1 MHVECCGGHFWLYIV
16 LILGLV
22 TFSGLMSGLTLGL
35 MSLGLVDLEVL
46 QQSGSELDKK
56 HAARI
61 LPVMKKPH
69 LLLCTLLIGN
79 ALAMEALPIFLDALV
94 PSWAAILLSVT
105 LILLFGEIIPQAVCS
120 RYGLA
125 IGATLAPLV
134 KILVLLFYPIALPIS
149 KLLDLVLGASN
160 EPLYRRAELKAFVN
174 MHAKMEGR
182 GGDLTVDET
191 TIISGALELAG
202 KTVADAMTP
211 IHHAF
216 SLSVD
221 TKLDLET
228 MQQLMKRGHSRVPV
242 YHGSPNNIIGLLLVK
257 NLISLHPEDATP
269 IRKVPIRRIPR
280 VQASLPLYDMLN
292 EFQRGHSH
300 MAAVV
305 APARTHSHANPSA
318 AATTTTVATTT
329 SGTIATITASGST
342 RATSTTVTVPLGGVT
357 STTATTV
364 SAGSPITSA
373 SSTCVTN
380 TPDFSPFASPPSAFL
395 LSRFAATNTASAS
408 ASAAAATAAAA
419 AAAAAAAPRGG
430 ISRSHHEAT
439 NLLSVTGKGVDE
451 GATANDSCCT
461 TNEPTRRQ
469 SLEPLLCTGMPWDPV
484 SAAPSQPA
492 VALAPGISTSDL
504 AVPRGHAEGLSG
516 PTIRAQQLTAASVS
530 AALTAR
536 QQRDGKRLLLDVHQR
551 QGSRPMAGSGGRK
564 GVFRSSVAAADMAVD
579 VSQLEAAAGVGRKR
593 RRRKDGG
600 EGNGAGNAVT
610 GSDGNGL
617 GFRGEEAEE
626 VRAGVGEER
635 SLIGGGEGPVGQ
647 TVDVEAE
654 GRGEEAR
661 RAQPGG
667 WQEEEEE
674 EEEGEEEEGE
684 EVVVGIIT
692 MEDVIEELLQEEI
705 LDETDV
711 NLLMH
716 RCVKVPSSTG
726 HTPGDT
732 SARTSDHAPG
742 YAAECSS
749 GHVTERTGVLG
760 DGRSESLNGRR
771 RYVVTNIRRDKLSK
785 GSEGVPA
792 WNEGWNRD
800 EQQQGSKHAPPIS
813 PRVALRSLIT
823 TVKHAAVA
831 TAAITTITTSA
842 SASVSASASGAISAS
857 SSGAG
862 SPASAAAAGSA
873 AAAAA
878 ASASGAGGTGSGA
891 GAGEH
896 QQRGYKYSASF
907 SRYSEERKAPPPR
920 SLSASSSASS
930 ASAPVATSAAEARAA
945 EMGRAGAAEHGR
957 ERQRGGGAAGRA
969 VAGSA
974 FSMEEMEREFE
985 EIDEFEAQLSA
996 ITSVTRPRVTDTPS
1010 LPSSAAPTINPNHTP
1025 PSTNIPPP
1033 THTTT
1038 VLDPQLISPPPSQ
1051 PPVPLATP
1059 SHRPSI
1065 PPLLS
1070 HPPSPPSPPLSAPP
1084 PLSSAALALVPS
1096 APSAGTTCAPPA
1108 STAPPAALPSP
1119 EPPFARPFPEPP
1131 VLPSS
1136 EPPAARPSSEP
1147 PAARPSLEPSAARPS
1162 HEPSTAQPPLEPS
1175 AAYAPLE
1182 RMGAGRRGTAR
1193 GRCMG
1198 MTRRDRVRDR
1208 MRRRACGDWMCGA
1221 SSSRLP
1227 PPPDSTPAST
1237 ALASL
1242 RLLLY
1247 AVETA

>member
-1 MHVECCGGHFWLYIV
+1 MEMHVECCGGHFWLYIV

-134 KILVLLFYPIALPIS
+134 KVLVLLFYPIALPIS
-149 KLLDLVLGASN
+149 KLLDLVLGESN

-269 IRKVPIRRIPR
+269 IRQVPIRRIPR

-300 MAAVV
+300 MAAIV
-305 APARTHSHANPSA
+305 APARTHSLAATTA
-318 AATTTTVATTT
+318 AATTTMVTTTT
-329 SGTIATITASGST
+329 SGATFTASGST

-357 STTATTV
+357 STTATSI

-395 LSRFAATNTASAS
+395 LSRFAATAA
-408 ASAAAATAAAA
+408 AAAAATAAVAS
-419 AAAAAAAPRGG
+419 GG
-430 ISRSHHEAT
+430 SISHSHPSIPE
-439 NLLSVTGKGVDE
+439 VTGLSNVTGNNTIE
-451 GATANDSCCT
+451 GASCSTAN
-461 TNEPTRRQ
+461 EPVRRQ
-469 SLEPLLCTGMPWDPV
+469 SLEPLLSTGMPWDVNSP
-484 SAAPSQPA
+484 APSQATAGLAMGNVASEPA
-492 VALAPGISTSDL
+492 LSRGVADGL
-504 AVPRGHAEGLSG
+504 PR
-516 PTIRAQQLTAASVS
+516 PTICVQQLTAATVS
-530 AALTAR
+530 TALTAR
-536 QQRDGKRLLLDVHQR
+536 QQRDGKRLLIDV
-551 QGSRPMAGSGGRK
+551 QGSGSMAGSGGRK

-579 VSQLEAAAGVGRKR
+579 VSQLEAAAGAGRKR
-593 RRRKDGG
+593 RRRKDGE
-600 EGNGAGNAVT
+600 EGNGAGSAVM

-617 GFRGEEAEE
+617 GYSPRIEEAEE
-626 VRAGVGEER
+626 VRAVAGEKR
-635 SLIGGGEGPVGQ
+635 SLKGDGEGSVGQ
-647 TVDVEAE
+647 AKGDLEAE
-654 GRGEEAR
+654 GRGEEVRCAR
-661 RAQPGG
+661 PGG

-674 EEEGEEEEGE
+674 EGEDEEEEEE

-732 SARTSDHAPG
+732 SARTSDHIPV
-742 YAAECSS
+742 YTAECTSGYTAGMTGLSEPARTQATSS
-749 GHVTERTGVLG
+749 KIGNSSTR
-760 DGRSESLNGRR
+760 
-771 RYVVTNIRRDKLSK
+771 
-785 GSEGVPA
+785 
-792 WNEGWNRD
+792 
-800 EQQQGSKHAPPIS
+800 
-813 PRVALRSLIT
+813 
-823 TVKHAAVA
+823 
-831 TAAITTITTSA
+831 TTS
-842 SASVSASASGAISAS
+842 
-857 SSGAG
+857 
-862 SPASAAAAGSA
+862 
-873 AAAAA
+873 
-878 ASASGAGGTGSGA
+878 
-891 GAGEH
+891 
-896 QQRGYKYSASF
+896 
-907 SRYSEERKAPPPR
+907 
-920 SLSASSSASS
+920 
-930 ASAPVATSAAEARAA
+930 
-945 EMGRAGAAEHGR
+945 
-957 ERQRGGGAAGRA
+957 
-969 VAGSA
+969 
-974 FSMEEMEREFE
+974 
-985 EIDEFEAQLSA
+985 
-996 ITSVTRPRVTDTPS
+996 
-1010 LPSSAAPTINPNHTP
+1010 
-1025 PSTNIPPP
+1025 
-1033 THTTT
+1033 
-1038 VLDPQLISPPPSQ
+1038 
-1051 PPVPLATP
+1051 
-1059 SHRPSI
+1059 SI
-1065 PPLLS
+1065 
-1070 HPPSPPSPPLSAPP
+1070 
-1084 PLSSAALALVPS
+1084 
-1096 APSAGTTCAPPA
+1096 
-1108 STAPPAALPSP
+1108 
-1119 EPPFARPFPEPP
+1119 
-1131 VLPSS
+1131 
-1136 EPPAARPSSEP
+1136 
-1147 PAARPSLEPSAARPS
+1147 
-1162 HEPSTAQPPLEPS
+1162 
-1175 AAYAPLE
+1175 
-1182 RMGAGRRGTAR
+1182 
-1193 GRCMG
+1193 
-1198 MTRRDRVRDR
+1198 
-1208 MRRRACGDWMCGA
+1208 
-1221 SSSRLP
+1221 
-1227 PPPDSTPAST
+1227 
-1237 ALASL
+1237 
-1242 RLLLY
+1242 
-1247 AVETA
+1247 